1 MSQERGEIEEI
12 KIYNLNRLT
21 LQKLVNSLEELNSK
35 LETEET
41 ITIREDRITAIIQR
55 EKMNSGSRASRKIL

>member
-21 LQKLVNSLEELNSK
+21 LHKLVNSLEELNSK

-55 EKMNSGSRASRKIL
+55 EKMNRGSRASGKIL